1 MRPGA
6 GREEGGASQGQA
18 RTGRGEEAKRGGEV
32 RAVRVWVLHGP
43 NLGALGLRE
52 PAVYGT
58 VTLAEIDR
66 RLEERGREIGL
77 EVRCAQ
83 YDGEGEL
90 VGAIHRAGRE
100 AGGLVINPGAY
111 AHYSLAIAD
120 AIRAIPIP
128 CVEVHLSNIWARES
142 FRHTLVTAGA
152 CRGVIAGLGVHGYL
166 LALEAM
172 ASLART

>member
-1 MRPGA
+1 MR
-6 GREEGGASQGQA
+6 GRRGGAHGP
-18 RTGRGEEAKRGGEV
+18 RRRETEV

-43 NLGALGLRE
+43 NLGRLGMRE

-58 VTLAEIDR
+58 LTLEEIDR
-66 RLEERGREIGL
+66 RIQERGRELGI
-77 EVRCAQ
+77 EVFCAQ

-90 VGAIHRAGRE
+90 VRAIHRAGAE
-100 AGGLVINPGAY
+100 AEGLVINPGAY

-120 AIRAIPIP
+120 AIRAVAIP
-128 CVEVHLSNIWARES
+128 CVEVHLTNVWAREP

-166 LALEAM
+166 LALEAV
-172 ASLART
+172 ASLARQ